1 MRFGPGLILNMLVEG
16 NDLGIRS
23 YVLVLLLLPG
33 RRGLPSFL
41 LLLHNVLCLLQ
52 AYLLIWQ
59 SAQ

>member
-23 YVLVLLLLPG
+23 YVLVLLPG
-33 RRGLPSFL
+33 RRWLPSFL